1 MTSSKSNCRP
11 CVIVIAAI
19 SILSTCWA
27 QEEGVLEEIVE
38 QTYRIDPGATLSI
51 RNIDGSIRIY
61 GADIPELKLHAVKK
75 AYRQE
80 RLQQIRVDV
89 SAQPNAVSI
98 ETRFPPKPKWGFSD
112 RSGTVD
118 YILVLPQTCS
128 ISRLEL
134 ITGEVLIEG
143 MRGNNVHASLV
154 NGRMFGHNCF
164 GDVHLAVTN
173 GGLDVGYHWWEHG
186 SFSVDAEIVNGNV
199 RAFIPGE
206 ASFHLL
212 ATSVNGN
219 VASDFSDKQDRH
231 LEGVAR
237 IDTMIGGAS
246 EASVNIHATN
256 GSVRIVEANP

>member
-1 MTSSKSNCRP
+1 MRLIVFIVFLSLSP
-11 CVIVIAAI
+11 C
-19 SILSTCWA
+19 WG

-38 QTYRIDPGATLSI
+38 QNYRIDPGATLSI
-51 RNIDGSIRIY
+51 RNTDGSIRIY
-61 GADIPELKLHAVKK
+61 GADIPELRLHAVKK

-80 RLQQIRVDV
+80 RLQQIHIDV

-118 YILVLPQTCS
+118 YIVVLPQFCS

-134 ITGEVLIEG
+134 TNGEVLIEG
-143 MRGNNVHASLV
+143 MRGKNVHASLA

-164 GDVHLAVTN
+164 GDVHFAVTN
-173 GGLDVGYHWWEHG
+173 GGLDVAYHWWEQRP
-186 SFSVDAEIVNGNV
+186 FSVDAEIMNGNV

-231 LEGVAR
+231 LEGVAK
-237 IDTMIGGAS
+237 IDTTVGGAS
-246 EASVNIHATN
+246 EANVKIHATN